1 MSKVVDMLKNG
12 ADVNLAD
19 GVKTPIIVACYTG
32 NLDVVAK
39 QLPPL

>member
-19 GVKTPIIVACYTG
+19 GVKTPIIVACYKG